1 VLADELTALA
11 RFIEPTHDY
20 SALART
26 LIEPVPEELM
36 G

>member
-1 VLADELTALA
+1 MLAGGLTALA
-11 RFIEPTHDY
+11 RFIDPTHDY

-26 LIEPVPEELM
+26 LIEPVLEELM